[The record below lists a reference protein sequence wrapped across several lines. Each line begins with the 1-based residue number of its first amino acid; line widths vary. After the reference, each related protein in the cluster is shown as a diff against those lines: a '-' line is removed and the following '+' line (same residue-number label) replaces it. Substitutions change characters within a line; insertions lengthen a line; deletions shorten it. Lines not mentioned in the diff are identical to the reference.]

1 MFHHLAVDEGPL
13 LFILETLFMFDPQ
26 PIHPPLPVFF
36 KLDLTKFE
44 HFYQILTGCE
54 GGLGECSEFHSI
66 IPPSLSLPWPCLM
79 NIYSYCCFF
88 ASPALVTNRFPVTES
103 ESRWY

>member
-66 IPPSLSLPWPCLM
+66 IPPSLHQPPPAV
-79 NIYSYCCFF
+79 SYEY
-88 ASPALVTNRFPVTES
+88 L
-103 ESRWY
+103 

>member
-26 PIHPPLPVFF
+26 PIHPLLPVFF

-66 IPPSLSLPWPCLM
+66 IPPSLHQPP
-79 NIYSYCCFF
+79 
-88 ASPALVTNRFPVTES
+88 
-103 ESRWY
+103 SRRVL

>member
-44 HFYQILTGCE
+44 HFYQILTGWLRGRP
-54 GGLGECSEFHSI
+54 GGVL
-66 IPPSLSLPWPCLM
+66 
-79 NIYSYCCFF
+79 
-88 ASPALVTNRFPVTES
+88 
-103 ESRWY
+103 

>member
-26 PIHPPLPVFF
+26 PIHPLPVFF

-54 GGLGECSEFHSI
+54 GGLGDALSF
-66 IPPSLSLPWPCLM
+66 IPLSLPPS
-79 NIYSYCCFF
+79 I
-88 ASPALVTNRFPVTES
+88 SPRSPGRVL
-103 ESRWY
+103 